1 MAVVRVLC
9 IASLLLLASATAF
22 ATPIK
27 YQDALSDD
35 LLRTGGPVTV
45 NFGDASISI
54 TRTSTSTA
62 TSTRRVTFTDAG
74 IDGFI
79 LTLPSAS
86 AVTTITFT
94 RFDNSLHHWHGRQH
108 ESLVDVAPLIGL
120 LDADVVQEFGAVASL
135 ATGVSN
141 IGGTSQNVGFTANA
155 VTLNAATVP
164 DSASTVALLGIVFVG
179 CAAAR
184 CVNAVAP

>member
-45 NFGDASISI
+45 NFRDATISI
-54 TRTSTSTA
+54 TRTSSTA

-94 RFDNSLHHWHGRQH
+94 RFDNSLHHSHGRQH
-108 ESLVDVAPLIGL
+108 ESLVDVAPVIGL